1 MHLPFHIAIAPPGMI
16 GLLAGGD
23 IALGYEIDY
32 LLPGRL
38 INIPHKDADVVL
50 RAVSNKS
57 FYDEKRSI
65 LVMS

>member
-1 MHLPFHIAIAPPGMI
+1 MI

-38 INIPHKDADVVL
+38 INIPHKDAEGPVL
-50 RAVSNKS
+50 RAVPNKS

-65 LVMS
+65 PVMS